1 MPRGAEAP
9 HSQRGSVDTPAEA
22 VSAVVD
28 SAAALVRAELK
39 LAATEARAWFVRI
52 AFGLSLLWLSL
63 LLTQV
68 FALLVALSP
77 ALLKDQPWTSVGLM
91 LLLSLVPL
99 LGVFALALRELRRAK
114 DSRHAHAPADDQ

>member
-1 MPRGAEAP
+1 
-9 HSQRGSVDTPAEA
+9 V
-22 VSAVVD
+22 AVVD
-28 SAAALVRAELK
+28 SVAALVRAELR
-39 LAATEARAWFVRI
+39 LAATEARAWLIRI
-52 AFGLSLLWLSL
+52 TVGLSLLWLSL

-99 LGVFALALRELRRAK
+99 LVVFALALRELRRAK
-114 DSRHAHAPADDQ
+114 DIRHAHPSADDQRS